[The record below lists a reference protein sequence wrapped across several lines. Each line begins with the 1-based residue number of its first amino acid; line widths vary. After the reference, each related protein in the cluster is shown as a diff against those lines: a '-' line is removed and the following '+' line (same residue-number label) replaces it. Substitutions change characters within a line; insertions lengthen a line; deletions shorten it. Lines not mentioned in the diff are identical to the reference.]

1 MSSDF
6 LINQYQSDII
16 KYKLQVK
23 DLEAQLYQREKE
35 ITTKQVRMKDAHEKE
50 LKSLRQDHE
59 QQVKK
64 LRNSISSLQNELN
77 MECNSMSAQEEML
90 HSLIHNISLEF
101 QQFSATNSSQQSG
114 RLKRKPTDITPSQP
128 SFLDARAKQV
138 YDDK

>member
-35 ITTKQVRMKDAHEKE
+35 ITTKHARLRDVHEKE

-59 QQVKK
+59 QQVRK

-90 HSLIHNISLEF
+90 HSLIHSISLEF
-101 QQFSATNSSQQSG
+101 QQFSAANSSQQSG
-114 RLKRKPTDITPSQP
+114 RPKRKPTDTIPGQP
-128 SFLDARAKQV
+128 SFLDNRVKQV